1 MNVFRDRLG
10 LGLLVSAWLAAG
22 MGNTH
27 AESVADFYKNQ
38 TVTLYIG
45 LEAGGGYDLYG
56 RLLARHLGHHI
67 PGNPTIIPK
76 NKTGAGGMV
85 LANALYNVESRDGTV
100 LAVLNQTAAI
110 AQRLDYPGVK
120 YEAAKFNWLGR
131 MATGYEVV
139 AVWSASG
146 IKTID
151 DAKKREVVMGAT
163 GASGTSAI
171 YPLLLNNTVG
181 TKFKIVTGYPGM
193 SSTWIAMERGEVDG
207 GSNSLASLRSSK
219 GEWLREKKVLAL
231 VQVALERQPEFP
243 DAPLIHE
250 VATND
255 LDRQALYLFATP
267 PTIGRAL
274 TAPPGV
280 PPDRLQA
287 LAQAFTD
294 TMKDP
299 QFLADAAKAK
309 AETEPLTAP
318 ALQKI
323 VAASVT
329 VSDDVAARAKQA
341 STR

>member
-151 DAKKREVVMGAT
+151 DAK
-163 GASGTSAI
+163 
-171 YPLLLNNTVG
+171 
-181 TKFKIVTGYPGM
+181 
-193 SSTWIAMERGEVDG
+193 
-207 GSNSLASLRSSK
+207 
-219 GEWLREKKVLAL
+219 
-231 VQVALERQPEFP
+231 
-243 DAPLIHE
+243 
-250 VATND
+250 
-255 LDRQALYLFATP
+255 
-267 PTIGRAL
+267 
-274 TAPPGV
+274 
-280 PPDRLQA
+280 
-287 LAQAFTD
+287 
-294 TMKDP
+294 
-299 QFLADAAKAK
+299 
-309 AETEPLTAP
+309 
-318 ALQKI
+318 
-323 VAASVT
+323 
-329 VSDDVAARAKQA
+329 
-341 STR
+341 